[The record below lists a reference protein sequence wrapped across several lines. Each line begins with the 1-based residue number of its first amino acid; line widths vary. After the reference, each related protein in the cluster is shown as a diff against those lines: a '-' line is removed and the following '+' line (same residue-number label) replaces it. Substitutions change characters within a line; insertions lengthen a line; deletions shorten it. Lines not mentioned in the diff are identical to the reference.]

1 MAGSSNE
8 TLWYDTDMALT
19 FLTKEQAADLEARK
33 VQSRHNWESHT
44 EMLADEVQLWAEQE
58 ASARDWRVEREEK
71 ELAEDVVGGA
81 YRVPVLTIHA
91 PQGRLVLEP
100 IARGTVGA
108 QGRVDLYAW
117 PSLFKV
123 MLLHTPR
130 GKDRPPEWVVRTE
143 SGLNWP
149 QPWGRETF
157 LTLAEGLLNA

>member
-1 MAGSSNE
+1 
-8 TLWYDTDMALT
+8 MALT
-19 FLTKEQAADLEARK
+19 LTNEQAAELDARMSL
-33 VQSRHNWESHT
+33 SRQNWERNT
-44 EMLADEVQLWAEQE
+44 QTLADEVQEWAEQE
-58 ASARDWRVEREEK
+58 ASARGWRMEREEK

-91 PQGRLVLEP
+91 PEGRLILEP

-130 GKDRPPEWVVRTE
+130 GKDRPLEWVVRTE

-149 QPWGRETF
+149 HPWSRETF
-157 LTLAEGLLNA
+157 LALAEGLLSA